1 MDTPSASR
9 ITNVDRLHGGVVV
22 TFEDGRCGFFS
33 TALLYKTLP
42 QAEDLTNLPN
52 PDEEEA

>member
-1 MDTPSASR
+1 MDTPRASR
-9 ITNVDRLHGGVVV
+9 ITYVDRLYDGVVV

-42 QAEDLTNLPN
+42 QAEELTDLPN